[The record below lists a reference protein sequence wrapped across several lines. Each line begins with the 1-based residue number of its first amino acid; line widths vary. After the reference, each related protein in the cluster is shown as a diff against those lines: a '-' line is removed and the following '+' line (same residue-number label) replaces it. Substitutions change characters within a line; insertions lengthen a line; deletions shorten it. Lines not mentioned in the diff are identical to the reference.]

1 MHRLISASSLEQ
13 SAQYPK
19 EKAMGKIKLKI
30 LQIIGIVH
38 KVVKESNSI
47 RTFIG
52 RVRLIIRLRLELKYV
67 TRTKLDAIKNHNF
80 EFAAHMLDKEKDLLK
95 QLNKLL

>member
-1 MHRLISASSLEQ
+1 
-13 SAQYPK
+13 
-19 EKAMGKIKLKI
+19 MGKIKLKI
-30 LQIIGIVH
+30 RQIIGIVH

-52 RVRLIIRLRLELKYV
+52 RVRLIIRLRRELKCV
-67 TRTKLDAIKNHNF
+67 TRTKLELIKYHNF
-80 EFAAHMLDKEKDLLK
+80 EFAAHMRDKEKDFIK